1 MSKPA
6 KYDYEELYLEYRQL
20 AKATGLTQRAFAEQK
35 GVHYVTLSKNFA
47 TVKRTLQ
54 METFKRRN
62 PAILLKAQA
71 KVEAALNDPEVDPKF
86 ALETYKAV
94 ADREGLSPA
103 AVTVALQNNVAVSV
117 TIPPIFPED
126 FSKELKGMLVE

>member
-6 KYDYEELYLEYRQL
+6 KYDYEELYLEYRQI
-20 AKATGLTQRAFAEQK
+20 AKATSLTQRAFAEQK
-35 GVHYVTLSKNFA
+35 GLHPVTLSKQFA
-47 TVKRTLQ
+47 AIKRNIQ
-54 METFKRRN
+54 MDAFKTRN
-62 PAILLKAQA
+62 PGILLKAQA
-71 KVEAALNDPEVDPKF
+71 KVNAALDDPELDPKF

-103 AVTVALQNNVAVSV
+103 AVTVALQNNVAVNVS
-117 TIPPIFPED
+117 IPPIFPED

>member
-1 MSKPA
+1 MAGLP
-6 KYDYEELYLEYRQL
+6 KYDYDELYLEYRQL
-20 AKATGLTQRAFAEQK
+20 AKSTALTQREFAISKEI
-35 GVHYVTLSKNFA
+35 HPVTLSKQFA
-47 TVKRTLQ
+47 AIKRNIQ
-54 METFKRRN
+54 MDAFKTRN
-62 PAILLKAQA
+62 PGILLKAQA
-71 KVEAALNDPEVDPKF
+71 KVNAALNDPELDPKF

-94 ADREGLSPA
+94 ADREGQSPA

>member
-1 MSKPA
+1 MSGQA
-6 KYDYEELYLEYRQL
+6 KHDYEALYLEYRQL
-20 AKATGLTQRAFAEQK
+20 AKATSLPQYAFAKQK
-35 GVHYVTLSKNFA
+35 GIHAVTLSKQFA
-47 TVKRTLQ
+47 AIKRGLQ
-54 METFKRRN
+54 MDAFKTRN
-62 PAILLKAQA
+62 PGILLKAQA
-71 KVEAALNDPEVDPKF
+71 KVNAALDDPELDPKF

>member
-1 MSKPA
+1 MSAA
-6 KYDYEELYLEYRQL
+6 KYDYDELYLEYRQL
-20 AKATGLTQRAFAEQK
+20 AKATALTQREFAEQK
-35 GVHYVTLSKNFA
+35 GVHPVTLSKQFA
-47 TVKRTLQ
+47 AIKRNIQ
-54 METFKRRN
+54 MDAFKTRN
-62 PAILLKAQA
+62 PGILLKAQA
-71 KVEAALNDPEVDPKF
+71 KVNAALDDPELDPKF

-94 ADREGLSPA
+94 ADREGQSPA